1 MRKILTNKQEEVF
14 NIVKEFIEK
23 NGYSPS
29 IRELCALTNKKSTS
43 TISDY
48 LMILKDK
55 GYITYQIGKN
65 RTIRIIDEV
74 K

>member
-1 MRKILTNKQEEVF
+1 MRKILTDKQEEVF

-29 IRELCALTNKKSTS
+29 IRELCVLTNKKSTS
-43 TISDY
+43 TIAEY
-48 LMILKDK
+48 LMVLSDK
-55 GYITYQIGKN
+55 GYITYQVGKN